1 MKFIEKVF
9 IVFGLIGIL
18 SKSVSDPFSNLL
30 LLIALA
36 GLSLLYLSLS
46 FLLYNDIELKGMFK
60 KESYMHTSAR
70 DVATAV
76 GCGLAN
82 TAMLVGML
90 LRLQHWP
97 IAPMVFAGGL
107 VVNAILI
114 LILFAVERSFTGTL
128 IRNCGARAFGLLITW
143 VQLSMV

>member
-18 SKSVSDPFSNLL
+18 SKTVSAPFSTLM
-30 LLIALA
+30 LLIALG
-36 GLSLLYLSLS
+36 GLSLLYVSFS
-46 FLLYNDIELKGMFK
+46 FLLYNDIELKGIFK
-60 KESYMHTSAR
+60 KDSYMHTSAR
-70 DVATAV
+70 DIAIAV

-82 TAMLVGML
+82 TAMLAGML
-90 LRLQHWP
+90 LKLQNWP
-97 IAPMVFAGGL
+97 VAPIIFVGGL
-107 VVNAILI
+107 IVNAILI
-114 LILFAVERSFTGTL
+114 LILFAIERSFTGTL